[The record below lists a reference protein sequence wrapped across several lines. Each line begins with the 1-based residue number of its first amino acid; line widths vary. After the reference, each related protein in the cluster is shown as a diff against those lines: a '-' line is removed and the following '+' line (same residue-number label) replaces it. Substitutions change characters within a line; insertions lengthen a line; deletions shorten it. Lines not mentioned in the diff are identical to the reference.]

1 MYDRNAVTCHLCFA
15 DRVLQDW
22 IKQKSTLSGVC
33 PWCGRRGRLIG
44 LEDLGEPFR
53 EVVSIYD
60 PVDGSDT
67 YEQGDLIGF
76 LLDDGWNVFS
86 EEIQT
91 NDLSQ
96 SLAVAILEAGLSG
109 KDLYDYPDY
118 SGLFRHRE
126 YSLEDTWDRRARRVL
141 GEDFSPNA
149 DTTSIESEMGE
160 DFPDQLRVAFE
171 DLATDYEQGVV
182 LYRARVHADRHRHD
196 RFSVHEVGA
205 PPSEVALAG
214 RANRQGQ
221 RVLYLATNKST
232 ALAEVRPWKGAAVAV
247 ATATLARRLSLVDL
261 TRARPLASPFFVEL
275 LEWKLELNGL
285 LFRLAQDMSSPVQPN
300 EQDILY
306 RPTQLLVQMIES
318 SGYAGCIYPSAA
330 GPGKNIVLFDP
341 NDAEI
346 SEPKYLRVKQVS
358 YFTDALSQFEEV
370 YEEGPYDFALPRR

>member
-1 MYDRNAVTCHLCFA
+1 MYDRNDVACHLCFS
-15 DRVLQDW
+15 DRALQDW
-22 IKQKSTLSGVC
+22 IKHESSLRGVC

-44 LEDLGEPFR
+44 LEDLGKPFR
-53 EVVSIYD
+53 EVVGIYD
-60 PVDGSDT
+60 PVDGSDA

-86 EEIQT
+86 EEIQN

-126 YSLEDTWDRRARRVL
+126 YSLEDTWDSRARREL
-141 GEDFSPNA
+141 GEDFSRNA
-149 DTTSIESEMGE
+149 DLTSVETEMGE
-160 DFPDQLRVAFE
+160 DFPDQLRAAFE

-182 LYRARVHADRHRHD
+182 LYRARLHADRHLRD
-196 RFSVHEVGA
+196 RFSVQEVGA
-205 PPSEVALAG
+205 PPSEVASAG
-214 RANRQGQ
+214 RANRQGHS
-221 RVLYLATNKST
+221 VLYLATNKST

-247 ATATLARRLSLVDL
+247 ATVTLVKRLSLVDL

-285 LFRLAQDMSSPVQPN
+285 LFRLAQDMSSPVQSN

-358 YFTDALSQFEEV
+358 YFTDSLSQFEEV
-370 YEEGPYDFALPRR
+370 YEEGPYDLALPRR